1 MKQLLYI
8 SFFLFPILFFGQ
20 KIAVRGK
27 VTDGKTG
34 EPLPGA
40 LISIYKTSKGCNTD
54 IDGNYVLEV
63 SLNDTLVFSFTGM
76 KSQKIKAD
84 KLEISIQLN
93 EEIQIIEQFC
103 PPIRPIKS
111 SNHSVTK
118 VTLEQIQQEKIIIG
132 KIFEKETNLIVLG
145 AYIKNKTTGKST
157 YSDYDGKFEIAASVN
172 DILEI
177 SYFGLLAGME
187 IKITDQSYYEIF
199 LGEYIPKKTKKQLR
213 LEKRELKRKGF
224 IKYED

>member
-8 SFFLFPILFFGQ
+8 SFYLFSILSFGQ
-20 KIAVRGK
+20 QIAVSGK
-27 VTDGKTG
+27 VTDKKTG
-34 EPLPGA
+34 EP
-40 LISIYKTSKGCNTD
+40 IYYATVLVDKKGIETRTD
-54 IDGNYVLEV
+54 FDGKYSLKV
-63 SLNDTLVFSFTGM
+63 SLNDTLIFRYVGM
-76 KSQKIKAD
+76 KSQKVKAE
-84 KLEISIQLN
+84 KEEINIQLN
-93 EEIQIIEQFC
+93 EEEQIIEEFG
-103 PPIRPIKS
+103 PPIRPIKP

-118 VTLEQIQQEKIIIG
+118 VTQEEIQQEKKIVG

-145 AYIKNKTTGKST
+145 ALIKNKTTGTSAF
-157 YSDYDGKFEIAASVN
+157 SDYDGKFEIAASVN
-172 DILEI
+172 DIIEI
-177 SYFGLLAGME
+177 HYFGLLADIE